1 MEFIARHEGGFFS
14 CCTVRLH
21 FLIHYFNKYKSIP
34 EIYNTKDFFTWYKPE
49 NNTDDIT
56 FHYFKHYNEGENSNI
71 NIIYEKDIDFN
82 EWYQYKAYNKLDFE
96 YLEPFIKKYYTPSDN
111 IESIKRELEIKY
123 NIDYN
128 NICVLF
134 YRGNDKATE
143 FKLPSFDE
151 YIQYAEDILKIDPN
165 IKFLIQSDETN
176 FINEM
181 IYYFPNNI
189 IFKDEIRHI
198 YKTNTTVDV
207 VFKES
212 NYKYSLYFLAIILIM
227 SKCKYIICNTG
238 NCALWMFF
246 FRKTTDNI
254 IQLSALSNL

>member
-1 MEFIARHEGGFFS
+1 
-14 CCTVRLH
+14 
-21 FLIHYFNKYKSIP
+21 
-34 EIYNTKDFFTWYKPE
+34 
-49 NNTDDIT
+49 
-56 FHYFKHYNEGENSNI
+56 
-71 NIIYEKDIDFN
+71 
-82 EWYQYKAYNKLDFE
+82 
-96 YLEPFIKKYYTPSDN
+96 
-111 IESIKRELEIKY
+111 
-123 NIDYN
+123 
-128 NICVLF
+128 
-134 YRGNDKATE
+134 
-143 FKLPSFDE
+143 
-151 YIQYAEDILKIDPN
+151 
-165 IKFLIQSDETN
+165 
-176 FINEM
+176 M